1 MNRATT
7 TAGVILLVL
16 GFAGCGTAPNETT
29 AADPSTGTVTT
40 DATPTPTPTPTPAP
54 TPPPVEAGPLAI
66 GQTATSEA
74 GTMRL
79 IAFRDNVKGEMYDT
93 PSPGTRFVSIQIEQC
108 PASGMTTYVG
118 EWFFLDA
125 AGGEY
130 TSIRT
135 MHGWPTPTFPQSI
148 ELAAPACKKGWMALE
163 LDAKAKFETVLAR
176 DVVGLNMGE
185 WTIPPERS

>member
-7 TAGVILLVL
+7 TAGVILLAL
-16 GFAGCGTAPNETT
+16 GFAGCGTAASETT
-29 AADPSTGTVTT
+29 TTTVTSTETVTT
-40 DATPTPTPTPTPAP
+40 ATTPTPTP

-79 IAFRDNVKGEMYDT
+79 IAFKDNVKGEMYDT
-93 PSPGTRFVSIQIEQC
+93 PSPGTRFVSIQIAQC
-108 PASGMTTYVG
+108 PTSGLTTYVG
-118 EWFFLDA
+118 EWIFLDA
-125 AGGEY
+125 TGGEY

-163 LDAKAKFETVLAR
+163 LDAEAKFETVLAR
-176 DVVGLNMGE
+176 DVVGLSMGE
-185 WTIPPERS
+185 WTIPPARS